1 MRRRMGELAARFGV
15 DREARGGIVE
25 DNASFEF
32 HFPGMGACCSS
43 GPDVSPRKQDARVA
57 PQPAV
62 DDTAAAV
69 QVRRRTSRV
78 HFAPDREEQPRPSEP
93 QQYALP
99 PGWAMGWSP
108 EYSRHYYVNA
118 SLGLSQWEPPPQQQ
132 SPATRSQKL
141 PPISSSSLSKGKLK
155 PANVEAAMRERDA
168 MRTAESRQ
176 RALQQQDDYQLALGL
191 SRSRAEQQERPGEA
205 AAAAAA
211 AALRRAHSADGM
223 RGHPGSSRSP
233 GHLQPLPP
241 LQHGVAPSVSSAPRT
256 HTAAFNATVEERFNA
271 WSTSMYASNSFLHE
285 IGATARQ
292 EQRERIREALEVE
305 WRAAGLPV
313 FEGGAHGGGRSRGG
327 LEMRSSSFSGGHG
340 RRLGG
345 R

>member
-1 MRRRMGELAARFGV
+1 
-15 DREARGGIVE
+15 
-25 DNASFEF
+25 
-32 HFPGMGACCSS
+32 
-43 GPDVSPRKQDARVA
+43 
-57 PQPAV
+57 
-62 DDTAAAV
+62 
-69 QVRRRTSRV
+69 
-78 HFAPDREEQPRPSEP
+78 
-93 QQYALP
+93 
-99 PGWAMGWSP
+99 MGWSP
-108 EYSRHYYVNA
+108 EYSRHYYANA
-118 SLGLSQWEPPPQQQ
+118 SLGVSQWEPPPQQQ

-141 PPISSSSLSKGKLK
+141 PPIGISSLSKGKLK

-176 RALQQQDDYQLALGL
+176 RALQQQQDYQLALGL

-211 AALRRAHSADGM
+211 AALRRAQSADGI

-233 GHLQPLPP
+233 GHMQPLPP
-241 LQHGVAPSVSSAPRT
+241 LQHGVASKVASRVSSAPRT

-313 FEGGAHGGGRSRGG
+313 FEGGAHGGGRSRARSG
-327 LEMRSSSFSGGHG
+327 LESSSSFSGGHG
-340 RRLGG
+340 QRLGG

>member
-1 MRRRMGELAARFGV
+1 
-15 DREARGGIVE
+15 
-25 DNASFEF
+25 
-32 HFPGMGACCSS
+32 
-43 GPDVSPRKQDARVA
+43 
-57 PQPAV
+57 
-62 DDTAAAV
+62 
-69 QVRRRTSRV
+69 
-78 HFAPDREEQPRPSEP
+78 
-93 QQYALP
+93 
-99 PGWAMGWSP
+99 MGWSP

-118 SLGLSQWEPPPQQQ
+118 TLGVSQWEPPPQQQ

-141 PPISSSSLSKGKLK
+141 PPIGISSLSKGKLK
-155 PANVEAAMRERDA
+155 PANVEAAMREREA

-176 RALQQQDDYQLALGL
+176 RALQQQEDYQLALGL

-211 AALRRAHSADGM
+211 AALRRAQSADGI

-233 GHLQPLPP
+233 GHMQPLPP
-241 LQHGVAPSVSSAPRT
+241 LQHGVASKVASRVSSAPRT

-285 IGATARQ
+285 LGATARQ

-313 FEGGAHGGGRSRGG
+313 FEGEGRGAGSAKDKS
-327 LEMRSSSFSGGHG
+327 LEELEDELRALRAERAELQQPPSSSGPTLADRQSMQEWRVRVAGGPVTG
-340 RRLGG
+340 LQKPRQSSSWRAWGTEALDRTARLLSSSNNPLSQVLRESQAELARLERRYAPNSPP
-345 R
+345 